1 MRKIRTW
8 QLCRTGSFGSD
19 GATIT
24 EQDLKELLETFTPP
38 RPISLG
44 HDMAQGDSFPKFGDV
59 LALDGIYSDPKHP
72 GEKVLVGNVRLH
84 AALDE
89 QFDDGDGAGTYN
101 GWSVTIPRRAS
112 DGKRYLHSLAVLG
125 ATPPKIPGLD
135 QLNIKTVYSDGD
147 QVQTFTFSEK
157 LNYQE
162 ETMTEAEKQ
171 KMEALEKANK
181 ELEEKLKTAEKKSA
195 EKEPAKKEEQ
205 FAEPKTD
212 DAIKARLEAT
222 EKELRQNKL
231 ERFSD
236 AVSNKVPQGILEK
249 AKAVAGALV
258 DIPDVNF
265 SDNGTTQSSSALKLF
280 QDVLSAWPQA
290 TEESQLYNFA
300 DGNNG
305 QSEPKENNWAKMASK
320 L

>member
-8 QLCRTGSFGSD
+8 QLCRTGVHGSD

-24 EQDLKELLETFTPP
+24 EQDLNEILETFSPP

-59 LALDGIYSDPKHP
+59 LALDGIYPDPKRP

-84 AALDE
+84 SALDE
-89 QFDDGDGAGTYN
+89 QFDDGNGEGTYN
-101 GWSVTIPRRAS
+101 GWSVTIPRRVS
-112 DGKRYLHSLAVLG
+112 DGKRYLHSVAVLG

-135 QLNIKTVYSDGD
+135 QLKIKTVYSDGD
-147 QVQTFTFSEK
+147 QVETFTFSEK

-162 ETMTEAEKQ
+162 ETMTDAEKQ

-181 ELEEKLKTAEKKSA
+181 ELEEKLKTAEKKA
-195 EKEPAKKEEQ
+195 EEKEPAKKDEK
-205 FAEPKTD
+205 FAEPKPD
-212 DAIKARLEAT
+212 EAIKARLEAT

-236 AVSNKVPQGILEK
+236 AVSDKLPQGVLEK
-249 AKAVAGALV
+249 AKSVASVLV
-258 DIPDVNF
+258 DVPDVSF
-265 SDNGTTQSSSALKLF
+265 SDNGVTQTSSALKVF

-290 TEESQLYNFA
+290 NEETQLYNFA
-300 DGNNG
+300 DNGNGGNG
-305 QSEPKENNWAKMASK
+305 EKSNNWAKVCSK